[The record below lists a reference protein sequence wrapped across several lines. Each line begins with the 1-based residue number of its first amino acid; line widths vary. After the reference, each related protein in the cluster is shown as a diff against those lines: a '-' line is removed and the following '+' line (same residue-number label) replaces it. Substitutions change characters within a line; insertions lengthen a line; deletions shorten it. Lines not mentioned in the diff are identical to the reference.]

1 MTAGMNKPILSAGSC
16 AGDEWSGGLARLM
29 MENFDQR
36 FEEYSSRNE
45 EKAEDPKETGASNSG
60 EGLDFLLDFW
70 VQKYLVEYVGEGG
83 SKIKF
88 VTGREGSGKSYFLR
102 RFSERAKGLGYVT
115 VQFSAKDVWLN
126 DFREIYF
133 EILRQCDLEQCVRG
147 CAREVIRRM
156 GFDPDEI
163 PEGQTFMDYL
173 ASQGQADGI
182 TKRELRQELKTMF
195 LQNPLMDNNFALA
208 LSLMTGGILGHPML
222 EDANREILLGW
233 LRGDRS
239 IKLSLLRSLG
249 LSPSRITKYNAR
261 YMLRSLSEV
270 IRLGGF
276 KGLLVAIDDLDILQ
290 SKMGSDTIRYTKLRR
305 EDTYESIRQ
314 LIDDIDSCRGMMFV
328 FAFDRVLLDNENAG
342 IKAYQALWMRI
353 QNEIVSE
360 RFNRFIDIADLD
372 SLAYQEYTPAYLV
385 KMSEEFG
392 GRTITEAEAKEIL
405 TASRQGGI
413 GVPELVRRAAESAPD
428 VEGDILAA
436 VLQNDS
442 RTNDSRGI
450 LPEETAGPRKG
461 EGAVL

>member
-36 FEEYSSRNE
+36 FEEYSSGNE

-305 EDTYESIRQ
+305 DDTYESIRQ
-314 LIDDIDSCRGMMFV
+314 LID
-328 FAFDRVLLDNENAG
+328 
-342 IKAYQALWMRI
+342 
-353 QNEIVSE
+353 NEIVSE